1 MYLFVM
7 DRVAREDIAA
17 AAAVRQELGNGYDDV
32 IAEGLIERIGAE
44 IDKRID
50 ARLDGRRRI
59 RRANAANLERRRT
72 LLKGAA
78 VGAAVTGLPALMVS
92 LSSPYSSK
100 GAIVM
105 IVLAWLV
112 IAVGYG
118 LVTWAHT
125 LRQRDDG
132 D

>member
-1 MYLFVM
+1 M

-32 IAEGLIERIGAE
+32 IAEGLIERIGVE

-50 ARLDGRRRI
+50 AKLDGRRRI
-59 RRANAANLERRRT
+59 RRANVANLERRRT
-72 LLKGAA
+72 LWKGAV
-78 VGAAVTGLPALMVS
+78 VGAAVTGLPAFMVS
-92 LSSPYSSK
+92 LRSPYSSK
-100 GAIVM
+100 GAIIM

-118 LVTWAHT
+118 VFTWAYSV
-125 LRQRDDG
+125 RRRDE
-132 D
+132 

>member
-1 MYLFVM
+1 M

-59 RRANAANLERRRT
+59 RRANVANLERRRT
-72 LLKGAA
+72 LFKGAV
-78 VGAAVTGLPALMVS
+78 VGAVVTGLPALMVG

-100 GAIVM
+100 GAIIM

-112 IAVGYG
+112 IAVCYG
-118 LVTWAHT
+118 VVTWAHT
-125 LRQRDDG
+125 MRQRDDEG
-132 D
+132 